1 MLNSCHIFSDDGIPS
16 MPATTRRQVAIHTVT
31 DPDDAGPSD
40 VEQNLRTALHG
51 VAKLRS
57 RIEHLTREN
66 TQLKEDLDRL
76 YEAQDVSIQPKRG
89 RKGNASI
96 LSLTAQVNKL
106 RRQVAD
112 LEDARK
118 RDRRKIRKLQLR
130 EVKMDAMELGGELV
144 NGIHDESADMK
155 KLLRRFFELV
165 SAPSMEDKEECAK
178 WPRNGA
184 ELTKANRRR
193 KQRRRA
199 CPLLNMMNEGDL
211 ASTDEGAEEATYN
224 DEDAV
229 TASPSRTRV
238 RRLDSSTPPPDGDTS
253 QSLQRREQ
261 NSPSTPSHIS
271 RSPVSY
277 QSSPLSVKRQRMKEL
292 EEARLAKRAK
302 R

>member
-1 MLNSCHIFSDDGIPS
+1 MLNSCHIFCASDDRIPS

-31 DPDDAGPSD
+31 DPDDTGPSD

-66 TQLKEDLDRL
+66 TRLKEDLDRL

-89 RKGNASI
+89 RKGNASV

-118 RDRRKIRKLQLR
+118 RDRRKIRKLQLK
-130 EVKMDAMELGGELV
+130 EVKMDAMELGGELANDV
-144 NGIHDESADMK
+144 HDETSDMK
-155 KLLRRFFELV
+155 KLLRRFFELM
-165 SAPSMEDKEECAK
+165 SAPSMEDKEECA
-178 WPRNGA
+178 PRDGA
-184 ELTKANRRR
+184 ELTKVNHRRTQ
-193 KQRRRA
+193 KRRA
-199 CPLLNMMNEGDL
+199 CPLSNMMNEGDL
-211 ASTDEGAEEATYN
+211 ASTDEGAEEDTYN
-224 DEDAV
+224 DEDTV
-229 TASPSRTRV
+229 TATPIRTRV
-238 RRLDSSTPPPDGDTS
+238 QRLDLSTPPPDGNTS
-253 QSLQRREQ
+253 QSLQRSEQ

-271 RSPVSY
+271 GSPVSY
-277 QSSPLSVKRQRMKEL
+277 QSSPLSVKRQRMKAL

>member
-1 MLNSCHIFSDDGIPS
+1 MLNSS
-16 MPATTRRQVAIHTVT
+16 TTRRQVAVHTVT
-31 DPDDAGPSD
+31 DPDDVGPSD

-51 VAKLRS
+51 VTKLRS
-57 RIEHLTREN
+57 RIEHLIREN
-66 TQLKEDLDRL
+66 TRLKEDLERL

-89 RKGNASI
+89 RKGNASV

-118 RDRRKIRKLQLR
+118 RDRRKIRKLQLK

-144 NGIHDESADMK
+144 NGVHDESADMK

-184 ELTKANRRR
+184 ELTKVNHRR

-199 CPLLNMMNEGDL
+199 CPLLNMMNGGDL
-211 ASTDEGAEEATYN
+211 ASIDEDAEEGSYN
-224 DEDAV
+224 DEDTA
-229 TASPSRTRV
+229 TASAPRTRV
-238 RRLDSSTPPPDGDTS
+238 QRLDSSTPPRDGDTP
-253 QSLQRREQ
+253 QTLQRREQ

>member
-1 MLNSCHIFSDDGIPS
+1 
-16 MPATTRRQVAIHTVT
+16 MPVTTRRQVAIHTVT
-31 DPDDAGPSD
+31 DPDEAGPCD

-51 VAKLRS
+51 AAKLRS

-66 TQLKEDLDRL
+66 TRLNEDLDRL

-89 RKGNASI
+89 RKGNASV

-118 RDRRKIRKLQLR
+118 RDRRKIRKLQLK
-130 EVKMDAMELGGELV
+130 EVKMDAMELSGELA
-144 NGIHDESADMK
+144 NGVHDESADMK

-165 SAPSMEDKEECAK
+165 SAPSMEDKEECAVC
-178 WPRNGA
+178 
-184 ELTKANRRR
+184 LTEMT
-193 KQRRRA
+193 
-199 CPLLNMMNEGDL
+199 LNSARSL
-211 ASTDEGAEEATYN
+211 ASTDEGAEEDTYN
-224 DEDAV
+224 DEDTV
-229 TASPSRTRV
+229 TATPSRTRV
-238 RRLDSSTPPPDGDTS
+238 LRLDLSTPPPDGDTS
-253 QSLQRREQ
+253 HSLQRSEQ